1 MAKAGALEKWS
12 DFAKAALTLLDVA
25 GVVPGAGVV
34 VKGWGIGTALAKPL
48 QKGPSLDTTVKK
60 GRRQLKRK
68 LETAREKAGDE
79 AEAVETQVLSLI
91 PRTDREELL
100 SAAFRGESEF
110 RAQLDGFDALLRD
123 FGGPG
128 RHYAEVLLG
137 GLWGL
142 VCEYARSPEV
152 LGQVTQAGLNNLDNL
167 AREVADLRSTM
178 AQQIAAAVQQELAR
192 RPKQIVEGRRPLQ
205 VSGFV
210 DRPEFGR
217 LRGVLDASDAVCLL
231 SGISGVGK
239 SQLATAYAE
248 ECINDH
254 WQFVG
259 WITATSRSEIIA
271 QMAEIAWSHDLT
283 DDADAG
289 KAAARLV
296 AWLTGSGPGPRL
308 LVFDDVRAVDD
319 LRAGD
324 DAAGSLIP
332 SGPGMRVLI
341 TTTRELNLSGEHV
354 TVEEFTSDQAVEYLS
369 RVSGDPDRDGAGK
382 VAEALGYLPLA
393 LTQAAA
399 NIDLHGYRYSEY
411 LETLYRQRL
420 DVSLKRPDGEPYP
433 RLVGV
438 ALCLAFQA
446 ALDKIYADA
455 PDAALSAHQSLDVVS
470 LLAESGVLRGWLYRI
485 SDSTVTNRKAV
496 GLLLKTGVLA
506 QSADHTVV
514 SLHQLQ
520 SRVWRETLDT
530 VQQETAVAATARVL
544 SQVTIPQD
552 ADWETTTRPTAQE
565 LASQLIALWEQSQT
579 RSQPSARQAQEE
591 KPRPFAHALFSRMV
605 AFMKHGSSG
614 SQPADRNADLFFAV
628 TSHPEVLAA
637 SINAVRWCIEAG
649 LPGLGVDLAP
659 YTSLCEQILGPHHPD
674 TLNSR
679 NNLANAYRDAGNLDQ
694 AIPLHEQNLTD
705 TERILGPHH
714 PDTLTSRGNLAL
726 AYRDAGNLEQAIPL
740 HEQNLTDT
748 ERILGPTHPQTLAS
762 RGNLAAAYRDAGDLD
777 RAIALFEQNLTEA
790 ERILGP
796 RHPDTLISRNNLAYA
811 YQDAGNLDR
820 AIALFEQNLTDRER
834 ILGPRHPDTL
844 ISRNNLALA
853 YQEAGNLDQAIA
865 LFQQNL
871 TDQEQILGPHHPDTL
886 ISRNNLATAYKDAGN
901 LDQAITLYKQNLTDR
916 ERILGPR
923 HPDTLISRGNLA
935 AAYKDAGDLDR
946 AIALFE
952 QNLTDRERI
961 LGPRHPDTLTS
972 RNNLAY
978 AYQDAGKLDQ
988 AIALHEQNLT
998 DQEQVLGPRHPDTL
1012 ISRGNLATAYQ
1023 DAGNLDQAIALY
1035 EQNLTDQEQV
1045 LGPRHRDTL
1054 ASRNNLAL
1062 AYQAAGNLDQAITL
1076 FEQNLTDTEQVLGPR
1091 HRDTLASRNN
1101 LALAYHAA
1109 GKLDQAIALYE
1120 QALSGVM
1127 EVLGDQHPTTLG
1139 IRRNLKQAY
1148 RERDETT

>member
-12 DFAKAALTLLDVA
+12 DFAKAALTLLDVT
-25 GVVPGAGVV
+25 GVVSGAGVV

-48 QKGPSLDTTVKK
+48 QKGPSLDKAVKK

-91 PRTDREELL
+91 PLADREELL

-110 RAQLDGFDALLRD
+110 RAQLDGFDVLLRD

-178 AQQIAAAVQQELAR
+178 AQQIAAAVRQELAR

-239 SQLATAYAE
+239 SQLATAYAG
-248 ECINDH
+248 ECIDDR

-296 AWLTGSGPGPRL
+296 AWLAGSGPGPRL

-354 TVEEFTSDQAVEYLS
+354 RVEEFTSDQAVEYLT
-369 RVSGDPDRDGAGK
+369 RVSGDPDRDGAGE
-382 VAEALGYLPLA
+382 VAEALGFLPLA
-393 LTQAAA
+393 LTQAGAYI
-399 NIDLHGYRYSEY
+399 NLYGYGYPDY
-411 LETLYRQRL
+411 LKELRGQSL
-420 DVSLKRPDGEPYP
+420 DVSLEQPDGEPYP
-433 RLVGV
+433 RLVGG
-438 ALCLAFQA
+438 ALQLAFRAGLEQIQA
-446 ALDKIYADA
+446 RDS
-455 PDAALSAHQSLDVVS
+455 DAAAAAQQVLDVVS
-470 LLAESGVLRGWLYRI
+470 LLAESGVPRDWLYRV
-485 SDSTVTNRKAV
+485 SDAEAANRKAV
-496 GLLLKTGVLA
+496 GLLLETGVLA
-506 QSADHTVV
+506 RSADRTVV

-520 SRVWRETLDT
+520 SRVWRETFLNTDQPARRVWQIAAT
-530 VQQETAVAATARVL
+530 TATARVL
-544 SQVTIPQD
+544 SRVTIPQG
-552 ADWETTTRPTAQE
+552 ADWETKARPTAQE
-565 LASQLIALWEQSQT
+565 LASQLVFLSGRVGSESTAGE
-579 RSQPSARQAQEE
+579 
-591 KPRPFAHALFSRMV
+591 HAGLFWGV
-605 AFMKHGSSG
+605 
-614 SQPADRNADLFFAV
+614 V
-628 TSHPEVLAA
+628 SHPEVLAA
-637 SINAVRWCIEAG
+637 SINAMRWCVDAG
-649 LPGLGVDLAP
+649 LPGLAVDLAP
-659 YTSLCEQILGPHHPD
+659 YTSLCEQTLGTHPDTLTSRNNLATAYRDAGKLDQAIALFEQNLADRERILGPHHRDTLTSRNNLATAYRDAGDLDQAIPLFEQTLTDTEQALGPRHPD
-674 TLNSR
+674 TLTSR

-694 AIPLHEQNLTD
+694 AIT
-705 TERILGPHH
+705 
-714 PDTLTSRGNLAL
+714 
-726 AYRDAGNLEQAIPL
+726 
-740 HEQNLTDT
+740 
-748 ERILGPTHPQTLAS
+748 
-762 RGNLAAAYRDAGDLD
+762 
-777 RAIALFEQNLTEA
+777 
-790 ERILGP
+790 
-796 RHPDTLISRNNLAYA
+796 
-811 YQDAGNLDR
+811 
-820 AIALFEQNLTDRER
+820 LFEQNLTDRER
-834 ILGPRHPDTL
+834 ILGPHHPATL
-844 ISRNNLALA
+844 TSRNNLANA
-853 YQEAGNLDQAIA
+853 YQDAGNLDQAIA
-865 LFQQNL
+865 LFEQNL
-871 TDQEQILGPHHPDTL
+871 
-886 ISRNNLATAYKDAGN
+886 A
-901 LDQAITLYKQNLTDR
+901 DR

-935 AAYKDAGDLDR
+935 TAYQAAGNLDQAITLHEQTLADYEQVLGPRHPDTLASRGNLATAYRDAGDLDQ
-946 AIALFE
+946 AITLFE
-952 QNLTDRERI
+952 QNLTDQEQVLGPRHPQTLASRNNLALAYQDAGKLDQAITLHEQTLTDQEQV

-972 RNNLAY
+972 RNNLAT
-978 AYQDAGKLDQ
+978 AYQDAGKLDQAITLHEQNLTDQEQILGPHHPHTLNSRNNLAYAYKEAGNLDQ

-998 DQEQVLGPRHPDTL
+998 DREQVLGPRHPDTL
-1012 ISRGNLATAYQ
+1012 TSRNNLAGAYQ
-1023 DAGNLDQAIALY
+1023 DAGNL
-1035 EQNLTDQEQV
+1035 N
-1045 LGPRHRDTL
+1045 
-1054 ASRNNLAL
+1054 
-1062 AYQAAGNLDQAITL
+1062 
-1076 FEQNLTDTEQVLGPR
+1076 
-1091 HRDTLASRNN
+1091 
-1101 LALAYHAA
+1101 
-1109 GKLDQAIALYE
+1109 KAIALYE
-1120 QALSGVM
+1120 QALSGVV

-1139 IRRNLKQAY
+1139 IRKNLKQAY

>member
-1 MAKAGALEKWS
+1 
-12 DFAKAALTLLDVA
+12 
-25 GVVPGAGVV
+25 
-34 VKGWGIGTALAKPL
+34 
-48 QKGPSLDTTVKK
+48 
-60 GRRQLKRK
+60 
-68 LETAREKAGDE
+68 
-79 AEAVETQVLSLI
+79 
-91 PRTDREELL
+91 
-100 SAAFRGESEF
+100 
-110 RAQLDGFDALLRD
+110 
-123 FGGPG
+123 
-128 RHYAEVLLG
+128 
-137 GLWGL
+137 
-142 VCEYARSPEV
+142 
-152 LGQVTQAGLNNLDNL
+152 
-167 AREVADLRSTM
+167 
-178 AQQIAAAVQQELAR
+178 
-192 RPKQIVEGRRPLQ
+192 
-205 VSGFV
+205 
-210 DRPEFGR
+210 
-217 LRGVLDASDAVCLL
+217 
-231 SGISGVGK
+231 
-239 SQLATAYAE
+239 
-248 ECINDH
+248 
-254 WQFVG
+254 
-259 WITATSRSEIIA
+259 
-271 QMAEIAWSHDLT
+271 
-283 DDADAG
+283 
-289 KAAARLV
+289 
-296 AWLTGSGPGPRL
+296 
-308 LVFDDVRAVDD
+308 
-319 LRAGD
+319 
-324 DAAGSLIP
+324 
-332 SGPGMRVLI
+332 MRVLI

-694 AIPLHEQNLTD
+694 AITLHEQ
-705 TERILGPHH
+705 
-714 PDTLTSRGNLAL
+714 
-726 AYRDAGNLEQAIPL
+726 
-740 HEQNLTDT
+740 
-748 ERILGPTHPQTLAS
+748 TLA
-762 RGNLAAAYRDAGDLD
+762 D
-777 RAIALFEQNLTEA
+777 R

-796 RHPDTLISRNNLAYA
+796 RHPHTLTSRNNLALA

-820 AIALFEQNLTDRER
+820 AIALFEQNLTD
-834 ILGPRHPDTL
+834 
-844 ISRNNLALA
+844 
-853 YQEAGNLDQAIA
+853 
-865 LFQQNL
+865 
-871 TDQEQILGPHHPDTL
+871 QEQILGPHHPDTL
-886 ISRNNLATAYKDAGN
+886 A
-901 LDQAITLYKQNLTDR
+901 
-916 ERILGPR
+916 
-923 HPDTLISRGNLA
+923 SRGNLA
-935 AAYKDAGDLDR
+935 GAYRDAGRVDE
-946 AIALFE
+946 AI
-952 QNLTDRERI
+952 
-961 LGPRHPDTLTS
+961 H
-972 RNNLAY
+972 
-978 AYQDAGKLDQ
+978 
-988 AIALHEQNLT
+988 
-998 DQEQVLGPRHPDTL
+998 
-1012 ISRGNLATAYQ
+1012 
-1023 DAGNLDQAIALY
+1023 
-1035 EQNLTDQEQV
+1035 
-1045 LGPRHRDTL
+1045 
-1054 ASRNNLAL
+1054 
-1062 AYQAAGNLDQAITL
+1062 
-1076 FEQNLTDTEQVLGPR
+1076 
-1091 HRDTLASRNN
+1091 
-1101 LALAYHAA
+1101 
-1109 GKLDQAIALYE
+1109 LYE
-1120 QALSGVM
+1120 QALAVAQ
-1127 EVLGDQHPTTLG
+1127 EVLNPEHGILTR
-1139 IRRNLKQAY
+1139 IRRGLDQALKARGSGSGTGQIVG
-1148 RERDETT
+1148 

>member
-1 MAKAGALEKWS
+1 MAKAETLVRLSELAAACLTVVEADSTVAVVAAGIGVANWSFREILQRYRKDPTLGKVLEHGRVQLEK
-12 DFAKAALTLLDVA
+12 K
-25 GVVPGAGVV
+25 
-34 VKGWGIGTALAKPL
+34 LAVDRN
-48 QKGPSLDTTVKK
+48 Q
-60 GRRQLKRK
+60 
-68 LETAREKAGDE
+68 AGDE
-79 AEAVETQVLSLI
+79 AEAVEVQVLDLLV
-91 PRTDREELL
+91 RVDREELL
-100 SAAFRGESEF
+100 LAAFRGDSEF
-110 RAQLDGFDALLRD
+110 RAQLDGFGALLRD

-178 AQQIAAAVQQELAR
+178 AQQIAAAVRQELAR

-296 AWLTGSGPGPRL
+296 AWLAGSGPGPRL

-319 LRAGD
+319 LQAGD

-393 LTQAAA
+393 LTQAGAY
-399 NIDLHGYRYSEY
+399 IDLYGYGYPDY
-411 LETLYRQRL
+411 LRELRGQSL
-420 DVSLKRPDGEPYP
+420 DVSLEQPDGEPYP
-433 RLVGV
+433 RLVGA
-438 ALCLAFQA
+438 ALQLAFRAGLEQIQ
-446 ALDKIYADA
+446 DRDS
-455 PDAALSAHQSLDVVS
+455 DAAAAAQQVLDVVS
-470 LLAESGVLRGWLYRI
+470 LLAESGVPRDWLYRV
-485 SDSTVTNRKAV
+485 SDAEAANRKAV

-506 QSADHTVV
+506 RSADRTVV

-520 SRVWRETLDT
+520 SRVWRETLLNTDQPARRVWQIAAT
-530 VQQETAVAATARVL
+530 TATARVL
-544 SQVTIPQD
+544 SRVTIPQG
-552 ADWETTTRPTAQE
+552 ADWETKARPTAQE
-565 LASQLIALWEQSQT
+565 LASQLVALHDRAETQSAGQ
-579 RSQPSARQAQEE
+579 
-591 KPRPFAHALFSRMV
+591 H
-605 AFMKHGSSG
+605 
-614 SQPADRNADLFFAV
+614 ADLFREAA
-628 TSHPEVLAA
+628 SHPDILKN
-637 SINAVRWCIEAG
+637 SITAMQWCIEAG
-649 LPGLGVDLAP
+649 LPGLAVDLAP
-659 YTSLCEQILGPHHPD
+659 YTRLCEQTLGTHPD
-674 TLNSR
+674 TLASR
-679 NNLANAYRDAGNLDQ
+679 NNLATAYRATGKLDQ
-694 AIPLHEQNLTD
+694 AIILHEQNL
-705 TERILGPHH
+705 
-714 PDTLTSRGNLAL
+714 A
-726 AYRDAGNLEQAIPL
+726 
-740 HEQNLTDT
+740 
-748 ERILGPTHPQTLAS
+748 
-762 RGNLAAAYRDAGDLD
+762 D
-777 RAIALFEQNLTEA
+777 R

-796 RHPDTLISRNNLAYA
+796 RHPDTLASRNNLAYA
-811 YQDAGNLDR
+811 YRAAGKLDR

-834 ILGPRHPDTL
+834 ILGP
-844 ISRNNLALA
+844 
-853 YQEAGNLDQAIA
+853 
-865 LFQQNL
+865 
-871 TDQEQILGPHHPDTL
+871 HHPDTL
-886 ISRNNLATAYKDAGN
+886 DSRGNLAGAYKNAGK
-901 LDQAITLYKQNLTDR
+901 LDQAIILHEQTLADR

-935 AAYKDAGDLDR
+935 
-946 AIALFE
+946 
-952 QNLTDRERI
+952 
-961 LGPRHPDTLTS
+961 
-972 RNNLAY
+972 LAY
-978 AYQDAGKLDQ
+978 RDAGKLDQ
-988 AIALHEQNLT
+988 AIALFEQ
-998 DQEQVLGPRHPDTL
+998 TL
-1012 ISRGNLATAYQ
+1012 ADY
-1023 DAGNLDQAIALY
+1023 
-1035 EQNLTDQEQV
+1035 EQV

-1054 ASRNNLAL
+1054 ASRNNLA
-1062 AYQAAGNLDQAITL
+1062 G
-1076 FEQNLTDTEQVLGPR
+1076 
-1091 HRDTLASRNN
+1091 
-1101 LALAYHAA
+1101 AYHAA

-1120 QALSGVM
+1120 QALSDAV
-1127 EVLGDQHPTTLG
+1127 EVSGDQHPTTLV
-1139 IRRNLKQAY
+1139 IRKNLKQAY